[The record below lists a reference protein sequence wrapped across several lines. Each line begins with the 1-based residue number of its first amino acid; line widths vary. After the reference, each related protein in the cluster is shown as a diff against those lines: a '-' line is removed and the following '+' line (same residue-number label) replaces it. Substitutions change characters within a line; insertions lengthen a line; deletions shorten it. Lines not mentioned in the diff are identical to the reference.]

1 MPSTKEE
8 GLPPEIQLSD
18 PEVMRDPFTVYGRAR
33 EQGPVARLAAP
44 GFGGMWA
51 VTRHAESRALL
62 SDPRF
67 EIRTDS
73 FMRPGVPDDCVPYM
87 RTMAEM
93 NGPEHLRLRRLVAP
107 AFSARRAAAFRPR
120 IEAIVDRLLD
130 GLADRVSPTDG
141 TVDLLADFAQHLP
154 MEVICEWV
162 GIPEEDR
169 PQWRKYGATVAAGAG
184 AAFAEA
190 IPGIVRGAKEA
201 VERRRRELLE
211 TGREAAQGEPSG
223 VDPGMA
229 PGMAADLLG
238 DLIRAQDED
247 GDRLSDV
254 EMVTLVWHVVLAGQ
268 TPTHLVANA
277 VDALL
282 KHPEQLAA
290 LRANPSLMPA
300 AVEEL
305 TRWAGPTLL
314 SIPRYAA
321 QDVVLHGVPV
331 AKGEAVTTVIAAAN
345 RDPRAFPSPERLDVG
360 RLDVGRATSP
370 TPHLSFA
377 HGAHF
382 CLGASVARIQTEV
395 ALAGLLRRF
404 PALAP
409 AGESRRAM
417 DPGTWRLEGLPVR
430 L

>member
-1 MPSTKEE
+1 MPDTKDE
-8 GLPPEIQLSD
+8 GRQPDIQLSD
-18 PEVMRDPFTVYGRAR
+18 PEVMRDPFAVYGRAR
-33 EQGPVARLAAP
+33 EQGPVARLTAP

-51 VTRHAESRALL
+51 VTRHAEARALL

-73 FMRPGVPDDCVPYM
+73 FLRPEVPDDCVPYM

-93 NGPEHLRLRRLVAP
+93 SGPEHLRLRRLVAP

-130 GLADRVSPTDG
+130 ELAGHASPEDG
-141 TVDLLADFAQHLP
+141 TVDLLTHFAQHLP

-169 PQWRKYGATVAAGAG
+169 PQWRKYGATVSAGAG
-184 AAFAEA
+184 AEFAAA

-201 VERRRRELLE
+201 VERRRREPKVVGQDVAP
-211 TGREAAQGEPSG
+211 TG
-223 VDPGMA
+223 
-229 PGMAADLLG
+229 AADLLG
-238 DLIRAQDED
+238 DLIHAQDED

-254 EMVTLVWHVVLAGQ
+254 EMVTLIWHVVLAGQ
-268 TPTHLVANA
+268 SPTPLVANA
-277 VDALL
+277 IDALL
-282 KHPEQLAA
+282 AHPEQLAA
-290 LRANPSLMPA
+290 LRAEPSLMPG

-305 TRWAGPTLL
+305 TRWTGPTLL

-321 QDVVLHGVPV
+321 EEVELHGVRV
-331 AKGEAVTTVIAAAN
+331 AKGDAVTALVAAAN
-345 RDPRAFPSPERLDVG
+345 RDPRAFQDPERLDV
-360 RLDVGRATSP
+360 RRTAP
-370 TPHLSFA
+370 ATPHLSFG
-377 HGAHF
+377 HGPHF

-404 PALAP
+404 PDLAP
-409 AGESRRAM
+409 AGEGESRRAM
-417 DPGTWRLEGLPVR
+417 DPGTWRLEGLLVR

>member
-1 MPSTKEE
+1 M
-8 GLPPEIQLSD
+8 PPEIQLSD
-18 PEVMRDPFTVYGRAR
+18 PEVMRDPFAVYGRAR
-33 EQGPVARLAAP
+33 EQAPVARLVAP

-51 VTRHAESRALL
+51 VTRYAEARALL

-67 EIRTDS
+67 EIRTES
-73 FMRPGVPDDCVPYM
+73 FLRPEVPDDCVPYM

-93 NGPEHLRLRRLVAP
+93 NGPEHLRLRRLVSP
-107 AFSARRAAAFRPR
+107 AFGARRAAAFRPR
-120 IEAIVDRLLD
+120 IEAIVDGLLD
-130 GLADRVSPTDG
+130 ELAAHVSPEDG
-141 TVDLLADFAQHLP
+141 TVDLLAHFAQHLP

-184 AAFAEA
+184 AEFAAA

-201 VERRRRELLE
+201 VERRRHELAGLN
-211 TGREAAQGEPSG
+211 GASDA
-223 VDPGMA
+223 A
-229 PGMAADLLG
+229 PGAAADLLG

-277 VDALL
+277 LDALL
-282 KHPEQLAA
+282 NHPEQLAA
-290 LRANPSLMPA
+290 LRADPSLMPG

-321 QDVVLHGVPV
+321 QDVVLHGVRV

-345 RDPRAFPSPERLDVG
+345 RDPRAFESPD
-360 RLDVGRATSP
+360 RLDVGRATP
-370 TPHLSFA
+370 PAPHLSFA
-377 HGAHF
+377 HGSHF

-395 ALAGLLRRF
+395 ALTGLLRRF
-404 PALAP
+404 PALEAV
-409 AGESRRAM
+409 GESPRAM
-417 DPGTWRLEGLPVR
+417 DPGTWRLGGLRVR
-430 L
+430 VRV